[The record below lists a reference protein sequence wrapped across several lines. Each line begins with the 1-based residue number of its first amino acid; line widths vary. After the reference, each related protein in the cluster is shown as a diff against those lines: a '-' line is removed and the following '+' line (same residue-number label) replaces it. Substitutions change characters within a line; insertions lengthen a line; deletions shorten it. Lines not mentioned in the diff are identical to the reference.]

1 MINCLL
7 VILLSHGSLLGGN
20 TLLALLQ
27 SELLGVSE
35 LLEGGGVVE
44 VGLLGGSGISADL
57 LVGVGVDLLE
67 HVSGDSGLDVA
78 RELLLVHLGVLLL
91 EGVHVLGDGLS
102 EDLVAVSLSVV
113 GLLLAVVTVE
123 ADVTVGDI
131 ETSIVAALQ
140 HGEHTSSGGSTAETN
155 IEVAAE
161 RTLLADLSDVVGL
174 LVTLAGLNLTIDLL
188 VTLVHLSHAE
198 LGQQTASA
206 QETGAVS
213 SGVVGETQLH
223 SIAGELSGGGRAD
236 HAVTNDLGSDDL
248 GNDLVVGDTGHESV
262 LGGVVLVLGLDDQSL
277 TSVVVGL
284 SL

>member
-1 MINCLL
+1 M
-7 VILLSHGSLLGGN
+7 G
-20 TLLALLQ
+20 
-27 SELLGVSE
+27 E
-35 LLEGGGVVE
+35 LLEGGSIVE
-44 VGLLGGSGISADL
+44 VGLLGGSGISADG

-67 HVSGDSGLDVA
+67 HVSSDTGLDVA

-91 EGVHVLGDGLS
+91 EAVHVLGDGLS
-102 EDLVAVSLSVV
+102 EDLIAVSLSVV

-131 ETSIVAALQ
+131 ETSIVATLQ
-140 HGEHTSSGGSTAETN
+140 HGEHTGSGGSAAETN

-161 RTLLADLSDVVGL
+161 RTLLTELSHVVGL
-174 LVTLAGLNLTIDLL
+174 LLTLAGLDLSIDLL

-213 SGVVGETQLH
+213 SGVVGETELH
-223 SIAGELSGGGRAD
+223 SVAGELSRGGRAD

-248 GNDLVVGDTGHESV
+248 SNDLVVGDTGHESV
-262 LGGVVLVLGLDDQSL
+262 LGSVVLVLGLDDQSL
-277 TSVVVGL
+277 TSIVISL